1 MKWAAV
7 LAFSSILGAVEIAG
21 SNVQSVYL
29 MPMAGGLDQ
38 FLAHQITSTHAFTVV
53 TDAKRADAI
62 FTDRLGDALHT
73 QLEKLYPEPKPASAD
88 AKKTEDAKKDDSK
101 KDEVNKADEVKK
113 NDDSKSDEKADTKE
127 DDAMVKGDPVT
138 PARATTNAPPPVSG
152 FGRGKGTLF
161 LVDAKSRRVIWSAYA
176 KPKNTSSDELE
187 RVAHQIVE
195 KLTKTL
201 AGK

>member
-21 SNVQSVYL
+21 SNVQSVFV

-38 FLAHQITSTHAFTVV
+38 FLAHQITRAHAFTVV

-88 AKKTEDAKKDDSK
+88 AKKTEDVKKDDSK
-101 KDEVNKADEVKK
+101 KDEVKK

-161 LVDAKSRRVIWSAYA
+161 LVDANSRRVIWSAYA

-195 KLTKTL
+195 KLMKTL

>member
-7 LAFSSILGAVEIAG
+7 LAFSTVLGAVEIAG
-21 SNVQSVYL
+21 SNVQSVYV

-38 FLAHQITSTHAFTVV
+38 FLAHQITSTHTFVVV

-62 FTDRLGDALHT
+62 FTDRLGDTLHT
-73 QLEKLYPEPKPASAD
+73 QLEKLYPEPKPASAE
-88 AKKTEDAKKDDSK
+88 AKKKDDAKKD
-101 KDEVNKADEVKK
+101 
-113 NDDSKSDEKADTKE
+113 DDSKSDEKGDTKAEAKE
-127 DDAMVKGDPVT
+127 DPIVKGDPIT
-138 PARATTNAPPPVSG
+138 PDRATTNAPPPVSG

-176 KPKNTSSDELE
+176 KPKNTSPDELE
-187 RVAHQIVE
+187 RVAHQIIGQ
-195 KLTKTL
+195 LTKTL

>member
-1 MKWAAV
+1 MRWAAV
-7 LAFSSILGAVEIAG
+7 LAFATILGAVEIAG

-38 FLAHQITSTHAFTVV
+38 FLAHQITSTHTFTVV

-73 QLEKLYPEPKPASAD
+73 QLEKLYPEPKPASAE
-88 AKKTEDAKKDDSK
+88 AKKKDDDSK
-101 KDEVNKADEVKK
+101 T
-113 NDDSKSDEKADTKE
+113 DDSAGAKADTKE
-127 DDAMVKGDPVT
+127 PIVKGDPVT
-138 PARATTNAPPPVSG
+138 PARATTNAAPPASG

-187 RVAHQIVE
+187 KIARQIVGQ
-195 KLTKTL
+195 LTKTL

>member
-7 LAFSSILGAVEIAG
+7 FAFSSILGAVEIAG
-21 SNVQSVYL
+21 SNVQNVFV

-38 FLAHQITSTHAFTVV
+38 FLAHQITSAHAFTVV

-73 QLEKLYPEPKPASAD
+73 QLEKLYPEPKRASAD

-101 KDEVNKADEVKK
+101 KDEVKK

>member
-1 MKWAAV
+1 MRWAAV
-7 LAFSSILGAVEIAG
+7 LAFASILGAVEIAG

-38 FLAHQITSTHAFTVV
+38 FLAHQITRKHTFTVV

-73 QLEKLYPEPKPASAD
+73 QLEKLYPEPKPVSAD
-88 AKKTEDAKKDDSK
+88 AKKKDDAKKDD
-101 KDEVNKADEVKK
+101 
-113 NDDSKSDEKADTKE
+113 DSKSGEKIDAKE
-127 DDAMVKGDPVT
+127 DAKDDMVKGDPIT
-138 PARATTNAPPPVSG
+138 PDRATTNAPPPVSG

-187 RVAHQIVE
+187 KVAHQIIGQ
-195 KLTKTL
+195 LTKTL

>member
-7 LAFSSILGAVEIAG
+7 LVFASILGAVEIAG
-21 SNVQSVYL
+21 SNVQSVYV
-29 MPMAGGLDQ
+29 MPMSGGLDQ
-38 FLAHQITSTHAFTVV
+38 FLAHQITSTHAFIVV
-53 TDAKRADAI
+53 TDARRADAI
-62 FTDRLGDALHT
+62 FTDRLGDALHA
-73 QLEKLYPEPKPASAD
+73 QLEKLYPEPKPASAE
-88 AKKTEDAKKDDSK
+88 AKKTEAAKKDDAKKD
-101 KDEVNKADEVKK
+101 EVKK
-113 NDDSKSDEKADTKE
+113 DDDSKSDEKADTK
-127 DDAMVKGDPVT
+127 DDMVKGDPVT
-138 PARATTNAPPPVSG
+138 PARATTNAPPPTSG

-176 KPKNTSSDELE
+176 KPKNKSPDELE

>member
-1 MKWAAV
+1 MRWAAV
-7 LAFSSILGAVEIAG
+7 LAFASILGAVEIAG

-38 FLAHQITSTHAFTVV
+38 FLAHQITNAHTFIVV

-62 FTDRLGDALHT
+62 FSDRLGEALHT
-73 QLEKLYPEPKPASAD
+73 QLEKLYPEPKPASAE
-88 AKKTEDAKKDDSK
+88 AKKKDD
-101 KDEVNKADEVKK
+101 DA
-113 NDDSKSDEKADTKE
+113 KSDEKTDAKEDTK
-127 DDAMVKGDPVT
+127 DDTVKGDPIT

-176 KPKNTSSDELE
+176 KPKNTSPDELE
-187 RVAHQIVE
+187 KVARQIIGQ
-195 KLTKTL
+195 LTKTL